1 MRRKLRPMI
10 LPVAAINFRLA
21 FPAMQPLPYTRS
33 CFVCGEFNPLGLQL
47 KFETDGRIVRTRFVP
62 RPEHVGFK
70 QTIHGGL
77 LATLLDEVMAWVCI
91 VQTKRFGYCA
101 ELNVR
106 FLRPARPGEV
116 ITATAQL
123 DKNLRNKL
131 FEAQAELRNPQDVV
145 LATATGKYLPI
156 KTPTVTD
163 MMTDLIGDVSAIEV
177 QNDANGLT

>member
-1 MRRKLRPMI
+1 
-10 LPVAAINFRLA
+10 
-21 FPAMQPLPYTRS
+21 MQPLPYTRS
-33 CFVCGEFNPLGLQL
+33 CFVCGESNPIGLQL

-77 LATLLDEVMAWVCI
+77 LATLLDEIMAWVCI
-91 VQTKRFGYCA
+91 VQTRRFGYCA

-106 FLRPARPGEV
+106 FLQPARPGAI

-123 DKNLRNKL
+123 ERNLRDKL
-131 FEAQAELRNPQDVV
+131 FEARAELRNPQEIV

-163 MMTDLIGDVSAIEV
+163 MMTDLIGDISAIEGQTNV
-177 QNDANGLT
+177 DGLI

>member
-1 MRRKLRPMI
+1 MK
-10 LPVAAINFRLA
+10 
-21 FPAMQPLPYTRS
+21 PLPYTRS
-33 CFVCGEFNPLGLQL
+33 CFVCGESNSIGLRL

-77 LATLLDEVMAWVCI
+77 LATLLDEIMAWVCI
-91 VQTKRFGYCA
+91 VRTKRFGYCA

-106 FLRPARPGEV
+106 FLQPARPGEV

-123 DKNLRNKL
+123 DRNLRNKL
-131 FEAQAELRNPQDVV
+131 FEAQAELRNPHDVL

-156 KTPTVTD
+156 KVPTVTD
-163 MMTDLIGDVSAIEV
+163 MMTDLVGDMSVIEG
-177 QNDANGLT
+177 QAAPGDLT